1 MGIKEQTVSVHIR
14 GSYRYRRAPYN
25 RNRRSKRASVSFP
38 PRFSFL
44 SFFCPA
50 VAIRTRVPRTRSHY
64 VRVHQLHDITRN
76 HVASNSERNRRT
88 AMERRKKKCAS
99 CTLVFS
105 WNFSVGEKSFR
116 EQLRVRIPC
125 DPRRDDV
132 CLGVA
137 RGVVL
142 ARRSNYSTT
151 YGSLKV
157 RVQGISLIIA
167 VRLAVYVAGVPIV
180 KRFV

>member
-1 MGIKEQTVSVHIR
+1 MK
-14 GSYRYRRAPYN
+14 N
-25 RNRRSKRASVSFP
+25 RP
-38 PRFSFL
+38 
-44 SFFCPA
+44 
-50 VAIRTRVPRTRSHY
+50 
-64 VRVHQLHDITRN
+64 
-76 HVASNSERNRRT
+76 ASNLD
-88 AMERRKKKCAS
+88 KD
-99 CTLVFS
+99 TL
-105 WNFSVGEKSFR
+105 R
-116 EQLRVRIPC
+116 YL
-125 DPRRDDV
+125 RRDDV
-132 CLGVA
+132 CLGMA